1 MNPQGATIISICPFP
16 IDEFKPGIIPSN
28 FHIDP
33 AAEGDISILNLGNDI
48 KSRMRVPVVGNVI
61 DMNISPIDMARAII
75 EDRLT
80 GQLYASPEAKPGL
93 FFVEGTYSKPE
104 AKIQFKKEIADMDL
118 IQKNWFIHL
127 VKIADDD
134 WQKSHQHRYISDTQR
149 YAARAL
155 GLTKDWNLSILE
167 VADKRCVAC
176 FSQMHQKAT
185 ICPICK
191 TNQAEFTAA
200 QNAGKTP
207 VLTAPKG

>member
-134 WQKSHQHRYISDTQR
+134 
-149 YAARAL
+149 
-155 GLTKDWNLSILE
+155 SILE